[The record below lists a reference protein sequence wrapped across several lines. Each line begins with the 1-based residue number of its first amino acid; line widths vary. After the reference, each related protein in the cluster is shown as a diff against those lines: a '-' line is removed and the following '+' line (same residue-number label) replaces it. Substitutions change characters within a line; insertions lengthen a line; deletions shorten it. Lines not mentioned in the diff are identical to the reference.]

1 MTLVG
6 PVDIARPTR
15 GPSIVRIGFV
25 GLAVAIV
32 ITIVAWLITEDLF
45 HRFGDSLEVTGDALL
60 TVGLTLDVADDALET
75 LNLALDTTATAT
87 AHAATSS
94 ETVAAAVS
102 RTVVIVGDELPA
114 SIEAIRAAMPGLIEA
129 SNVIDNTLSGL
140 SLIGVPYNPAVP
152 LDEAFANLD
161 RQLAPLPDGLR
172 ENAAVIA
179 DLVPEAEGFH
189 EQTAIL
195 TTQVEVM
202 QASVDEARAFIDQYR
217 SQAQRFDSV
226 VRETSA
232 GLDRSALL
240 VRLLVVGAG
249 ALAVLAMTGLIVVG
263 RAVTALEELQR

>member
-15 GPSIVRIGFV
+15 GPSIVRIGLV
-25 GLAVAIV
+25 GLVVAIV

-195 TTQVEVM
+195 TNQVEVM

-263 RAVTALEELQR
+263 QAVTALEELPR